1 MQTSAAAAYGR
12 MTQATVQPRDL
23 EAHLLMKSA
32 TQLQTIHDN
41 WDDLKDTL
49 NDALFY
55 NRRLW
60 SVFLDAV
67 TAEDSPLPKPI
78 AQNVANLGFFV
89 FNHTLKIQVRPDA
102 EKLRSLISINREIAQ
117 GLRGS
122 AHDELDDDE
131 LSATGPADAQS
142 GAENGATA

>member
-1 MQTSAAAAYGR
+1 

-32 TQLQTIHDN
+32 AQMQTIYDN

-49 NDALFY
+49 NDALLY

-67 TAEDSPLPKPI
+67 TAEDSPLPRPV

-89 FNHTLKIQVRPDA
+89 FNHTLKIQMKPEAD
-102 EKLRSLISINREIAQ
+102 KLRSLISINREIAA

-122 AHDELDDDE
+122 PEDSSESLETAGTQSP
-131 LSATGPADAQS
+131 SAA
-142 GAENGATA
+142 

>member
-1 MQTSAAAAYGR
+1 MQQSAAAAYGR
-12 MTQATVQPRDL
+12 TTQATVQPRDL

-32 TQLQTIHDN
+32 AQLQTIHDN
-41 WDDLKDTL
+41 WEDLQDSL

-60 SVFLDAV
+60 GVFLDAV

-89 FNHTLKIQVRPDA
+89 FNHTLQHRKA
-102 EKLRSLISINREIAQ
+102 N
-117 GLRGS
+117 
-122 AHDELDDDE
+122 
-131 LSATGPADAQS
+131 
-142 GAENGATA
+142 

>member
-1 MQTSAAAAYGR
+1 MQNSAAAAYGR
-12 MTQATVQPRDL
+12 TTQQTVQPRDL

-32 TQLQTIHDN
+32 SQLQNIYDN

-67 TAEDSPLPKPI
+67 IAEDTPLPKPI

-89 FNHTLKIQVRPDA
+89 FNHTLKLQIKPEQ
-102 EKLRSLISINREIAQ
+102 EKLRSLISINREIAA
-117 GLRGS
+117 GLRGAS
-122 AHDELDDDE
+122 EEAN
-131 LSATGPADAQS
+131 APAAVTTPP
-142 GAENGATA
+142 AEGQASTAA